1 MKYSRLIL
9 AATLAMA
16 ASGAAAQNTAT
27 GLLNDGYLYRH
38 EMNPAIQNDQKYISF
53 PILGNINT
61 TLRGN
66 VGLKD
71 FIYSRN
77 GETVLFMHPSV
88 SAEEATKAFSD
99 KMRLDEEFKMS
110 ILSMGFKT
118 GKRGY
123 TTIGLNLRE
132 SASLQLPGE
141 LFKLAKLGPENKSYD
156 LSAMNMHA
164 DAFGEL
170 AIGHS
175 QRIGKNL
182 VIGAKAKVLLGFAA
196 VDAYAK
202 ECRLT
207 LGEDRW
213 TATTEATVEASVKG
227 LNYISETEM
236 RGPEGQETPHTYISD
251 LDYDSPGLNGMG
263 FGVDLGFT
271 YNIGWG
277 LNVGASIV
285 DLGVINWNNNLL
297 ASTDGAHTMSTDE
310 FVFSVD
316 DDDEDSFE
324 NEGERLGN
332 ALNDLYELKDM
343 GDQGSRSRSLKPT
356 FNAFVEYKLPAYDKL
371 SFGLMNTTRFAG
383 DNTWT
388 EFRLSANIAPT
399 KWLSASISGAEGTF
413 GPAMGWMLNIHPK
426 GFNLYAGMDYLFT
439 EVNPQFIPLSKKC
452 NFNVGINFPF

>member
-38 EMNPAIQNDQKYISF
+38 EMNPAIQNNQKYISF

-77 GETVLFMHPSV
+77 GEAVLFMHPSV
-88 SAEEATKAFSD
+88 SAEEATKAFSN
-99 KMRLDEEFKMS
+99 KMRMDEEFKMS

-132 SASLQLPGE
+132 STSLMLPGE
-141 LFKLAKLGPENKSYD
+141 LFKMAKLGPENKSYD
-156 LSAMNMHA
+156 FSALNAHV

-175 QRIGKNL
+175 QRIGNRFA
-182 VIGAKAKVLLGFAA
+182 IGVKAKLLLGLAA
-196 VDAYAK
+196 LDAQAT
-202 ECRLT
+202 ECRVT

-213 TATTEATVEASVKG
+213 TATTDAKVEASIKG
-227 LNYISETEM
+227 LSYISETEM
-236 RGPEGQETPHTYISD
+236 RGPEGQETPHTYID
-251 LDYDSPGLNGMG
+251 DIDYDGPGLNGMG
-263 FGVDLGFT
+263 VGVDLGFT

-297 ASTDGAHTMSTDE
+297 ASTDGPHTTSTDE

-316 DDDEDSFE
+316 DDAEDSFE

-332 ALNDLYELKDM
+332 ALLDLYELKDM
-343 GDQGSRSRSLKPT
+343 GDQGSRSRNLKPT
-356 FNAFVEYKLPAYDKL
+356 VNAFVEYKLPAYDKL
-371 SFGLMNTTRFAG
+371 SFGLMNTTRLAG

-399 KWLSASISGAEGTF
+399 KWLSASISGSEGTF

-426 GFNLYAGMDYLFT
+426 GFNLFAGMDYLFT
-439 EVNPQFIPLSKKC
+439 QVNPQYIPLTKKC